1 MLAIG
6 LFAVNAMAVI
16 SYSDVLL
23 AEGSEAASGQH
34 ILWGTLLA
42 FLILYGPG
50 KISLDYLLNRK
61 RF

>member
-1 MLAIG
+1 
-6 LFAVNAMAVI
+6 MAVI
-16 SYSDVLL
+16 SYSNVLP
-23 AEGSEAASGQH
+23 ADGFEAALGQH